1 MTAASSP
8 PNSARALTLSVLQRI
23 EHSNAYVHLVLPR
36 ALDDSGLGEM
46 DRRLV
51 TELVAG
57 TTRMRRALD
66 ALIDRFVVDPPD
78 DATRTLLR
86 LGAYQIAMTRIPAHA
101 AVHETVALA
110 PRRVR
115 GFVNA
120 VLRRVAAEPMR
131 WPNRATELSYPDWIV
146 ERLSDELGEVD
157 ALATLEAMNTAP
169 SATVRSDGYVQDL
182 ASQMVAASVEAR
194 AGELIADLCAAPGGK
209 TTALAQAGAHV
220 VAVEIYRSRAG
231 LVTANA
237 NRVLEEP
244 SGVLVVNADAQQLP
258 LRRGA
263 FDAVL
268 VDAPCSGLGVLRRR
282 ADARWRMTPDAIV
295 GLVDLQ
301 RSILLAA
308 ADLVRPGGRLIYSV
322 CTLTAAESVEHPTPE
337 DFEVDEDCP
346 GEAWQPRGAG
356 WMLLPHRR
364 GTDGMTMLRF
374 RRRDH

>member
-1 MTAASSP
+1 M
-8 PNSARALTLSVLQRI
+8 
-23 EHSNAYVHLVLPR
+23 HLVLPG
-36 ALDDSGLGEM
+36 ALETSGLSEM

-78 DATRTLLR
+78 ATTRTLLR

-101 AVHETVALA
+101 AVHETVSLA

-120 VLRRVAAEPMR
+120 VLRRIAAEPMR
-131 WPNRATELSYPDWIV
+131 WPDRATELSYPDWIV
-146 ERLSDELGEVD
+146 ERLSDELGEAD

-182 ASQMVAASVEAR
+182 ASQMVAGSVEAR
-194 AGELIADLCAAPGGK
+194 SGELIADLCAAPGGK
-209 TTALAQAGAHV
+209 TTALARTGAHV
-220 VAVEIYRSRAG
+220 VAVELHRSRAG
-231 LVTANA
+231 LVSANA
-237 NRVLEEP
+237 DRVLEDP
-244 SGVLVVNADAQQLP
+244 SRVVVVNADARTPP
-258 LRRGA
+258 LRRRA

-295 GLVDLQ
+295 GLVELQ
-301 RSILLAA
+301 GSMLTAA

-322 CTLTAAESVEHPTPE
+322 CTLIAAESIEHPIPE
-337 DFEVDEDCP
+337 GFEVDAESP
-346 GEAWQPRGAG
+346 GESWRSRGPG
-356 WMLLPHRR
+356 WMLLPHLT
-364 GTDGMTMLRF
+364 GTDGMTMLRY
-374 RRRDH
+374 RRRDR

>member
-1 MTAASSP
+1 MTASSSP
-8 PNSARALTLSVLQRI
+8 PNSARALALSVLERI
-23 EHSNAYVHLVLPR
+23 EHSDAYVHLVLPR
-36 ALDDSGLGEM
+36 ALEDSELGEM

-86 LGAYQIAMTRIPAHA
+86 LGAYQIAMTRIPVHA

-220 VAVEIYRSRAG
+220 VAVEIHRSRAG

-244 SGVLVVNADAQQLP
+244 SGVLVVNADARQLP

-295 GLVDLQ
+295 GLVELQ

-322 CTLTAAESVEHPTPE
+322 CTLTAAESIEHPTPE
-337 DFEVDEDCP
+337 DFEVDEDSP